1 MLYGTACTSEITVP
15 DDFETWDRAR
25 QIHKVSQL
33 RMKILRPDQFK
44 KQTKRSSLRS
54 RMTRKFDMVNKWKG
68 VIERLRG
75 EIEEAEVRK
84 LYREKFLCTCR

>member
-1 MLYGTACTSEITVP
+1 M
-15 DDFETWDRAR
+15 
-25 QIHKVSQL
+25 
-33 RMKILRPDQFK
+33 RMKILRPEQFK

-75 EIEEAEVRK
+75 EIEEAEVRE
-84 LYREKFLCTCR
+84 L